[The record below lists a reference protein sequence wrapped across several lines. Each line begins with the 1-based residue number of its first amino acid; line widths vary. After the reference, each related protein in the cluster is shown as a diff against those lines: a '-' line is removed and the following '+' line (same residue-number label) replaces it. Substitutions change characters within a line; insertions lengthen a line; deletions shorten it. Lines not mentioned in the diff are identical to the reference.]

1 LAIRTSHPASSSWSC
16 DHFRAQLQHQP
27 RQALA
32 IRRDRPFTQPPPL
45 FVDGLPVQ
53 PLAAQVQADVYL
65 HHGLLRALLG
75 VATTS
80 VALEEAAPA
89 YGENGHPFM
98 AFTP

>member
-1 LAIRTSHPASSSWSC
+1 VHEPGPVHRL
-16 DHFRAQLQHQP
+16 DHRDDVQAELQHQA
-27 RQALA
+27 RQALP
-32 IRRDRPFTQPPPL
+32 IRHHRTVGQRPTTR
-45 FVDGLPVQ
+45 VDGLPVQ
-53 PLAAQVQADVYL
+53 PLAAEVQPDVYL

-98 AFTP
+98 AFTLS